1 MLTEK
6 LSEKSSTQARTPG
19 LEMPVEAEAWI
30 MWGSWAGLGSVMEL
44 GSGPRLLTVKET
56 SPELNKLELGVSPI
70 F

>member
-30 MWGSWAGLGSVMEL
+30 MWGSWTAQRVSWSWDWNQGCS
-44 GSGPRLLTVKET
+44 PVKET
-56 SPELNKLELGVSPI
+56 SPELNKLELGMSPI